1 MEEPTNL
8 PLSGDFSE
16 ECYRQLLADHILET
30 GDVGDQGNLSAV
42 ADAVFAKT
50 GSQEALV
57 SRFPP
62 EKFRNAPAN
71 NGYKI
76 MAAFF
81 LEGAVTDVMTLNF
94 DSAARHALADLAVGT
109 KVAVVRGPGHHAQL
123 SARNLIYLHG
133 DIDSTPNDLI
143 LRNEALQDAWRDQWE
158 QVITQRVLASPVVVF
173 VGLGSPASVL
183 VETTRRIVLA
193 KGGSVGGVFVVDPSE
208 HIDSLFAGA
217 LEVPPENYIRMGWGD
232 FMNALS
238 QRLVE
243 EHRAAMVQDCA
254 HLVQVNNIEKEDV
267 SDICERLAESGILGL
282 GQIRASW
289 MLHNATYQPCE
300 SALALHHFCDLILG
314 IRMME
319 RLSGRK
325 AHISADGLVE
335 FSLNGYPTKAVV
347 CSGGGWMSAA
357 KFEAELLKRREDLQ
371 RQGKGPSFAV
381 VSGVASGP
389 ELAPPRN
396 IIEEEQADDLV
407 TGPEHLRILNL
418 SQLRANPHLVDQVF
432 K

>member
-16 ECYRQLLADHILET
+16 ECYRQLIADGILAT
-30 GDVGDQGNLSAV
+30 GDVGNKRDLSAV
-42 ADAVFAKT
+42 AEAVFAKT

-76 MAAFF
+76 MAAFL
-81 LEGAVTDVMTLNF
+81 LEGAVTDAMTLNF

-109 KVAVVRGPGHHAQL
+109 KVAVVRGPDHHAQL

-133 DIDSTPNDLI
+133 DIDSAPNDLI
-143 LRNEALQDAWRDQWE
+143 LRNEALEDAWRDRWG
-158 QVITQRVLASPVVVF
+158 QVIAQRVLASPVVVF

-193 KGGSVGGVFVVDPSE
+193 KGGYVGGVFVVDPSE
-208 HIDSLFAGA
+208 HVDSLFAGA
-217 LEVPPENYIRMGWGD
+217 LGVPPENYIRMGWGD

-238 QRLVE
+238 QRLAE
-243 EHRAAMVQDCA
+243 EHRAAMVRDCA
-254 HLVQVNNIEKEDV
+254 HLIQVNNREKEDV
-267 SDICERLAESGILGL
+267 AVICERLAESGILRL

-289 MLHNATYQPCE
+289 MLHDASYQPCE
-300 SALALHHFCDLILG
+300 SDLALHHFCDLILG

-319 RLSGRK
+319 RLSGRQ
-325 AHISADGLVE
+325 AHISVDGLVE

-347 CSGGGWMSAA
+347 CSGGGWMNAA
-357 KFEAELLKRREDLQ
+357 KCESELLKRCEDLQ

-396 IIEEEQADDLV
+396 IMAEEEPDDLV
-407 TGPEHLRILNL
+407 TGPEHLRIFNL
-418 SQLRANPHLVDQVF
+418 EHLRANPHLVDEVF